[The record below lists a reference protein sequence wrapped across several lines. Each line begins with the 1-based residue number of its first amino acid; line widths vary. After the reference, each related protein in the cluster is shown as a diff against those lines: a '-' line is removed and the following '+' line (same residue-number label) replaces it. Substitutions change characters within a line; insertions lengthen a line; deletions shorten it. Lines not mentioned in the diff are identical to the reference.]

1 MVLWRKEKAEE
12 DRKIEILLRRNNE
25 GNYSKPNFNTE
36 LIKFNGNI
44 SFHLSEANQVS
55 IELSWGFFQK

>member
-1 MVLWRKEKAEE
+1 MVLGRKEKAEE

-25 GNYSKPNFNTE
+25 GNDSKPNFNTE

-44 SFHLSEANQVS
+44 SFHLS
-55 IELSWGFFQK
+55 